1 MAEYHVVEEY
11 KLGNTRIKIA
21 DDYCRVKTKE
31 QLDKLLRE
39 IADTAL
45 RNINSAFVVNKIDKT
60 EKSKRNAMKVNEF
73 NKTGGK

>member
-45 RNINSAFVVNKIDKT
+45 RNINSAFVTDRI
-60 EKSKRNAMKVNEF
+60 EESKRNAAKVNEF